1 MSAPPSHL
9 LPLST
14 AGAAGRTP
22 PAALPERG
30 ELPPYTATVLGARRA
45 ELARE
50 LRRRLLAAGL
60 TWPQWIDA
68 RPGRLQVILGDCSD
82 PPLGASAAALVA
94 RHGEL
99 LLEGLAA
106 LGLISGVARLV
117 LCASEPATVAA
128 LRALCA
134 ERAVAVVATPPVY
147 PSCPEADVAGA
158 SGHAYTVPAAQLAA
172 IGALV
177 RGASAPQLCTLAGA
191 VEHPQ
196 VVDLPAPSAG
206 LAPARATSATTAS
219 DPAAPSAMP
228 TSPSPGSAAMLASP
242 SHGGATESAI
252 VASPS
257 HGGATPA
264 ELVRRCGGAQTPA
277 WVAVLGGAL
286 GGVLWPADAPLPAGT
301 SLCLILPAAHELVV
315 RLRRGEAW
323 RLRARNACLSCQA
336 CTDFCP
342 VNQAGVPLFPHRLMR
357 AHAALQPP
365 GDAVAAPA
373 PALNDSAAVACT
385 GCGAC
390 SVVCPADLLPGA
402 LVKELGLATA
412 GLPTGTA
419 TSPEPALLPP
429 RQRPPALP
437 APRVGERRLPLPLVL
452 TRLGLDA
459 YGRPL
464 C

>member
-106 LGLISGVARLV
+106 LGLVSGVARLV

-134 ERAVAVVATPPVY
+134 ERTVEVVATPPVY
-147 PSCPEADVAGA
+147 PACPEADVPGA

-196 VVDLPAPSAG
+196 VVELPAPSAG
-206 LAPARATSATTAS
+206 LAPASATSATTAS
-219 DPAAPSAMP
+219 DPSPPSAV
-228 TSPSPGSAAMLASP
+228 LANP
-242 SHGGATESAI
+242 SHGGATASAI

-257 HGGATPA
+257 HGGATPV
-264 ELVRRCGGAQTPA
+264 ELVRRCGGARTPA

-301 SLCLILPAAHELVV
+301 SLCLILPAAHELVA

-357 AHAALQPP
+357 ARAALQPP
-365 GDAVAAPA
+365 GDGVAATPVMD
-373 PALNDSAAVACT
+373 DSAASACT

-390 SVVCPADLLPGA
+390 SVMCPADLLPGA

-419 TSPEPALLPP
+419 ASREPALLPP
-429 RQRPPALP
+429 RQASPALP
-437 APRVGERRLPLPLVL
+437 PPPSSERRLPLPLVL
-452 TRLGLDA
+452 LRLGLDS